1 MDEQR
6 FTVIARSF
14 EVEGVEL
21 AGRLVLEFQNGRQV
35 LADKSIWRVDGA
47 EIDDDLQFA
56 GLVAMLSALPKKSA
70 ARVAA

>member
-1 MDEQR
+1 MENER

-21 AGRLVLEFQNGRQV
+21 AGRLVLELQNGRQV

-56 GLVAMLSALPKKSA
+56 GLTAMLEALPKKSA
-70 ARVAA
+70 AHAA

>member
-1 MDEQR
+1 MENER

-21 AGRLVLEFQNGRQV
+21 AGRLVLELQNGRQV

-56 GLVAMLSALPKKSA
+56 GLTAMLEALPKKSA
-70 ARVAA
+70 AVAA